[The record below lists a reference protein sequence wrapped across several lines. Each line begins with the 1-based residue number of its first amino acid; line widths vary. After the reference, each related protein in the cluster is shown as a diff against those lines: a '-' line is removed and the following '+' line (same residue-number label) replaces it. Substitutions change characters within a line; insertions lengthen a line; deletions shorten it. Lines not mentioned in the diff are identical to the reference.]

1 MALAMFLGSIAFFI
15 VSFILFAMVV
25 ILEDRDHDTLAT
37 VIKLPAILTGKASE
51 ILFILSIV
59 YGICNIFGV

>member
-25 ILEDRDHDTLAT
+25 ILEDRDHDTIAT
-37 VIKLPAILTGKASE
+37 IIKLPAVLTGKSSE

-59 YGICNIFGV
+59 YEICNIFGV

>member
-37 VIKLPAILTGKASE
+37 VIKLPAIL
-51 ILFILSIV
+51 SIV

>member
-37 VIKLPAILTGKASE
+37 VIKLPAILTGKSAE

-59 YGICNIFGV
+59 YEICNIFGV

>member
-1 MALAMFLGSIAFFI
+1 MALAMFLGSITFFI
-15 VSFILFAMVV
+15 VSFILFAIVV
-25 ILEDRDHDTLAT
+25 ILEDKEHDTLAT
-37 VIKLPAILTGKASE
+37 VIKLPE

>member
-25 ILEDRDHDTLAT
+25 ILADRAHDTLAT
-37 VIKLPAILTGKASE
+37 VIKLPAILTGKSSE